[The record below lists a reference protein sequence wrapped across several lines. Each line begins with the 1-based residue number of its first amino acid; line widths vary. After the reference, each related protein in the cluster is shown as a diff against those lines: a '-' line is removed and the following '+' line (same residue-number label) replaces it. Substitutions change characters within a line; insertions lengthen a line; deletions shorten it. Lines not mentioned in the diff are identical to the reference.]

1 MKLICTVFFIL
12 FGLISAIAQQN
23 YDVSLI
29 PKDLLPYASAVV
41 RNEEVTYEV
50 KDLDNVAYS
59 IKKVITVLNKNG
71 DDAAQVVVSYDK
83 LTSVKYIRG
92 LVYNEFGK
100 VTGKIAEKDFNDVA
114 AISNYSLFEDSRV
127 KYFNPAV
134 TTYPYTVEYEY
145 EIRYKQSINFRDW
158 MPISES
164 NQAIEKSSY
173 KFICNQA
180 FNIRYKE
187 FNIADKASV
196 STDAKGLKIYSWQVT
211 NKKALK
217 DEPYSPNWRNFLTRV
232 MIAPDVFLY
241 GNIRGAFTNWQQM
254 GKFVNDKLLLKR
266 DQISPETQA
275 YIKNLI
281 ANVAEPKQKARKIY
295 EYMQQKTHYIS
306 VQVGVGGYQPFL
318 AADVDRLSYGDC
330 KALVNYTQ
338 ALFKVAGIE
347 SYYCIVK
354 SGDEKV
360 SLLPDF
366 ASMGQADH
374 IILCMPFK
382 GDTTWVDCTSQTAP
396 FGYLGSF
403 TADRTVL
410 ACTPEG
416 GKLLHTPAYPS
427 QSNLQVGKAN
437 FVIEND
443 GTLKGDLDI
452 SYKGTQYDNPEEL
465 IGEPI
470 AEQVKMLQKR
480 YGAIGNL
487 QIDRFNIT
495 QVKSLQ
501 PVTTETIKLNAYG
514 FATTENNTLY
524 FSLNPVNRFKR
535 APRDVRNRI
544 NPVYINS
551 GYTDEDEVVYNI
563 PAGYKSD
570 MNPLSVSLD
579 RPFGKFTA
587 TMVLKDDKL
596 VFKRRLQILEGT
608 YSKDTYRDLV
618 DFYQAVADADSY
630 TVMLVKK

>member
-1 MKLICTVFFIL
+1 MKLICTVL
-12 FGLISAIAQQN
+12 FVLFVLTSATAQQN

-29 PKDLLPYASAVV
+29 SKDLLPYASAVV
-41 RNEEVTYEV
+41 RNEEVSYEI
-50 KDLDNVAYS
+50 KDLDNVIYT
-59 IKKVITVLNKNG
+59 IKKVVTVLNKNG
-71 DDAAQVVVSYDK
+71 DDAAQIVVSYDRS
-83 LTSVKYIRG
+83 TAVKYIRG

-145 EIRYKQSINFRDW
+145 EVRYKQSINFRDW
-158 MPISES
+158 MPISET

-173 KFICNQA
+173 KFICNPA

-187 FNIADKASV
+187 FNIADKAV
-196 STDAKGLKIYSWQVT
+196 INTDPKGLKTYSWQVV

-217 DEPYSPNWRNFLTRV
+217 DEPYSPGWRNFLTRV
-232 MIAPDVFLY
+232 MIAPDKFLY
-241 GNIRGAFTNWQQM
+241 GNINGSFKNWQEM

-266 DQISPETQA
+266 DEISPETKS
-275 YIKNLI
+275 YIKDLTANI
-281 ANVAEPKQKARKIY
+281 ADPKQKARKIY

-338 ALFKVAGIE
+338 ALLKVAGIE

-360 SLLPDF
+360 SLLPEF

-396 FGYLGSF
+396 FGYLGGF

-416 GKLLHTPAYPS
+416 GKLMHTPAYPS

-437 FVIEND
+437 FVIDKE
-443 GTLKGDLDI
+443 GTLQGDLDI
-452 SYKGTQYDNPEEL
+452 SYKGTQYDTPEEL
-465 IGEPI
+465 IGEPMT
-470 AEQVKMLQKR
+470 EQVKLLQKR
-480 YGAIGNL
+480 YGTIGNL
-487 QIDRFNIT
+487 QIDHFTIK
-495 QVKSLQ
+495 QDKSLQ
-501 PVTTETIKLNAYG
+501 PVTIEDIRLNARD
-514 FATTENNTLY
+514 FAVTENNKLY
-524 FSLNPVNRFKR
+524 FSINPVNRFKR
-535 APRDVRNRI
+535 VPRDVRNRT

-551 GYTDEDEVVYNI
+551 GFTDEDEVVYNI
-563 PAGYKSD
+563 PPGYKSD
-570 MNPLSVSLD
+570 MAPLTVSLD
-579 RPFGKFTA
+579 KPFGKFTA
-587 TMVLKDDKL
+587 TMILKNDKL
-596 VFKRRLQILEGT
+596 VFKRHLQILEGT

-618 DFYQAVADADSY
+618 DFYQAVADADAY
-630 TVMLVKK
+630 TVMLVKS